1 MDTSVNPDVDAFAAE
16 AESASN
22 VKTVVNT
29 VDADARPAVNPDKFY
44 TEVDLARVR
53 SQEKDKLYPQ
63 IDNLKE
69 QLDALKRERQEELSA
84 KVAEQAALEAQLA
97 EEAKRK
103 QEEELEVRDL
113 LKVKEQEWEQRLGTE
128 REERERAFALL
139 DRERTFAEI
148 QSYRNSR
155 LEEERDN
162 ILPELVD
169 MINGNTQEEIE
180 SSIQGL
186 KTKSSSI
193 MDNVQQAT
201 QAARRDMAG
210 TRVTTPPNA
219 GPPDIDTGTKQFT
232 AEEIAN
238 MPLNDYAKYRSQLL
252 SPAAQGRSK
261 GLFG

>member
-1 MDTSVNPDVDAFAAE
+1 MDTSVTPDVEAFSAE
-16 AESASN
+16 AETVSN
-22 VKTVVNT
+22 VKPVVNT
-29 VDADARPAVNPDKFY
+29 VDADARPAVDATKFY
-44 TEVDLARVR
+44 TEADLARVR

-69 QLDALKRERQEELSA
+69 QLDSLKREREAELAA
-84 KVAEQAALEAQLA
+84 KAAEQAALEAQLA

-113 LKVKEQEWEQRLGTE
+113 LRVKEQEWEQRLVEE

-139 DRERTFAEI
+139 ERERTFTEI
-148 QSYRNSR
+148 QNYRNQR

-169 MINGNTQEEIE
+169 MINGSSIEEIE

-210 TRVTTPPNA
+210 TRVTTPPSA
-219 GPPDIDTGTKQFT
+219 GPLDIETGTKQFT